1 MRSLRSALL
10 KHHVLAVTIGLAG
23 MILRLA
29 VPAGF
34 MPVLHHG
41 QLSLAICSSYGDSA
55 ARSAFQAPSPMSGM
69 GHPGEG
75 EPKAGGS
82 CAFSDLALPLI
93 GGVDPIQLVAAA
105 RFIIAAPIFSRALLP
120 PGAVWRLRPPPR
132 GPPLLP

>member
-1 MRSLRSALL
+1 M
-10 KHHVLAVTIGLAG
+10 LAVTIGLAG
-23 MILRLA
+23 LILRLA

-55 ARSAFQAPSPMSGM
+55 ARSGLQAPSPMSGM
-69 GHPGEG
+69 DHPGEG

-93 GGVDPIQLVAAA
+93 GGVDPIQLKAAV
-105 RFIIAAPIFSRALLP
+105 RFNIAAPVFSRALLP
-120 PGAVWRLRPPPR
+120 RAVLRLRPPPR
-132 GPPLLP
+132 GPPILP